1 MEIILAEPAL
11 VRRVEQWGQETNR
24 SAEKI
29 LETAVRAY
37 LDELE
42 RESIRAETQAFWAMY
57 DDLLKKYPGQHIALY
72 QGKIVAHDKDVS
84 RLEERVRE
92 LFGLLPV
99 LIAPVRPQPARDL
112 LWLGGRIDRVETT

>member
-1 MEIILAEPAL
+1 M
-11 VRRVEQWGQETNR
+11 
-24 SAEKI
+24 KI
-29 LETAVRAY
+29 EHHVFM
-37 LDELE
+37 LDGENVFSW
-42 RESIRAETQAFWAMY
+42 R
-57 DDLLKKYPGQHIALY
+57 LLKKYPGQHIALY